1 MSWTNVT
8 GDFFFLSF
16 QSVSF
21 YFHFYNLLSASCCM
35 QSSAW
40 WVSYLVENEQSV
52 PWRFQL
58 FGSLKDLPLEY
69 QCRGWKVKP
78 EESQKKIR
86 FFFSEMLFQEKKRL
100 KICSFTAKKKHSK
113 SKRLFEEI
121 CIFTDLHNYQDSF
134 IAVLILLDVLEG
146 KNKIKSSCF
155 SSSSA
160 SSFHCTNDWM
170 NTSVLSEEYQKT
182 CNIALPCPH
191 DLLARS
197 VNLTLFLPGKDF
209 LKKPSCGP

>member
-1 MSWTNVT
+1 MNNPYPEDSNYSVLSKI
-8 GDFFFLSF
+8 FLWSI
-16 QSVSF
+16 
-21 YFHFYNLLSASCCM
+21 NAEDGKL
-35 QSSAW
+35 
-40 WVSYLVENEQSV
+40 N
-52 PWRFQL
+52 
-58 FGSLKDLPLEY
+58 
-69 QCRGWKVKP
+69 
-78 EESQKKIR
+78 QKKVRKKYI
-86 FFFSEMLFQEKKRL
+86 FFFSVKCCFRRGDL

-155 SSSSA
+155 SSSRA
-160 SSFHCTNDWM
+160 SPLHCTSDWM
-170 NTSVLSEEYQKT
+170 NTNILSEEYQKT

-191 DLLARS
+191 DLLVRS
-197 VNLTLFLPGKDF
+197 INLTLFLPGKDF